1 MSTRKRLRLL
11 VRHFHENGL
20 KFMLENPSNV
30 RDLLQLLGVQLLPR
44 IDFSHM
50 RVVPGRFVGRDYR
63 HLESDLVLQAPVQAR
78 PGSKQRQIVVYILIE
93 HQSEPD
99 RFMPLRL
106 LEYVVMIYK
115 RQMRDWEKEHGN
127 LDHLHLQPVLPI
139 VLYTGTRT
147 WNKLGAIWEL
157 VELGDELAERIP
169 ELEPL
174 FLNVGQT
181 SRQVLEQQGG
191 PFGLLLRLVQQR
203 RTRLPVFEQ
212 TLREVVRTLETLAAE
227 DRQRWLEL
235 LSHIAALIYN
245 EREEAEQEPLFE
257 KVTDSVQND
266 AYRREVFDMGKTIAE
281 GLIEKGRL
289 EGLEQGEVRTQR
301 RVLVQVLRKKFGKLP
316 AALVKRIEAT
326 EQLDLLKA

>member
-1 MSTRKRLRLL
+1 
-11 VRHFHENGL
+11 
-20 KFMLENPSNV
+20 
-30 RDLLQLLGVQLLPR
+30 
-44 IDFSHM
+44 
-50 RVVPGRFVGRDYR
+50 
-63 HLESDLVLQAPVQAR
+63 
-78 PGSKQRQIVVYILIE
+78 
-93 HQSEPD
+93 
-99 RFMPLRL
+99 MPLRV

-115 RQMRDWEKEHGN
+115 RQMRDWEKEHGS

-147 WNKLGAIWEL
+147 WNKLGHLWEL

-212 TLREVVRTLETLAAE
+212 TLREVVRTLETLAEE

-235 LSHIAALIYN
+235 LSYIAALIYN

-289 EGLEQGEVRTQR
+289 EGRDVGKQFQPALPVLLRQRFQHPYHLTQR
-301 RVLVQVLRKKFGKLP
+301 LLEHRQARPPLLHQPQQETERSALLLQHLP
-316 AALVKRIEAT
+316 ARLAHVQNSGSNSGVRSAISSPRSTVPRCGPACPRCACPCTGRWAAPAASASGRGYRAPSPNRASAACRSSPRIPTPAT
-326 EQLDLLKA
+326 A